1 MLESIYHLIL
11 GGFAVV
17 GAALWGKYVLSKKWH
32 WAGKAIGL
40 TVAASGLMSG
50 YMLLMGVPS
59 DLRILTE
66 IMGTA
71 GAVFIASNL
80 VTAKGNK
87 KSPWVQYGI
96 PLAIVFF
103 LGVTWAEQIGKLAT
117 GQYTM
122 PAPTSVTAPM
132 VPSGPATVST
142 SSDVPKPLDC
152 TKIAEAFRPDRCK
165 N

>member
-1 MLESIYHLIL
+1 MATAEELRMLEWIYHLIL

-32 WAGKAIGL
+32 LAGKAIGL
-40 TVAASGLMSG
+40 TVAASGLLSG
-50 YMLLMGVPS
+50 WMLLTGVPS

-66 IMGTA
+66 IFGTA
-71 GAVFIASNL
+71 GAVFTASKL

-87 KSPWVQYGI
+87 KSPWIQYGL
-96 PLAIVFF
+96 PLTIVFF
-103 LGVTWAEQIGKLAT
+103 LGITWAEQIGKLAT

-122 PAPTSVTAPM
+122 PVNPTGTTA
-132 VPSGPATVST
+132 
-142 SSDVPKPLDC
+142 SSSQGAPKPLDC